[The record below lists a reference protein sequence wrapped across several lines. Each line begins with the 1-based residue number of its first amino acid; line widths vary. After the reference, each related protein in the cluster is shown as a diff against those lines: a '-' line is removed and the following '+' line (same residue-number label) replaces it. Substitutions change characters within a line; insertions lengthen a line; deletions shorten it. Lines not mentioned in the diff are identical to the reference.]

1 MNKNLEQPIPQG
13 KYLPAIRHNDVVYT
27 SGMTPRK
34 AGKLIYSGQIRVD
47 EPIESYKDSISLA
60 TLNALYAAQSC
71 LNEGEK
77 IVTILQLNVFLNT
90 EKEFTAHA
98 KIADYASEV
107 LIETLGN
114 NCIGSRAAIG
124 VASLPSNAPVEIV
137 LIAKIDSSNN

>member
-1 MNKNLEQPIPQG
+1 MNKNIEQPIPQG
-13 KYLPAIRHNDVVYT
+13 KYLPAIRHNDIVYT

-34 AGKLIYSGQIRVD
+34 TGKLIYSGQIKAD
-47 EPIESYKDSISLA
+47 QPIESYRDSIELA
-60 TLNALYAAQSC
+60 TLNALFAAQSC

-77 IVTILQLNVFLNT
+77 ISVILQLNVFLNT

-98 KIADYASEV
+98 KIADYASKV
-107 LIETLGN
+107 LIKTLGD

-137 LIAKIDSSNN
+137 LTAKID